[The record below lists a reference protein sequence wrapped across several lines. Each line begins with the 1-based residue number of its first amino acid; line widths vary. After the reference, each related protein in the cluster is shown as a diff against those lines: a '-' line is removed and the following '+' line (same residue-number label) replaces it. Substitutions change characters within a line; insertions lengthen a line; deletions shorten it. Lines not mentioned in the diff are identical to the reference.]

1 MAAQVIAR
9 DPSPWFKTIMIDKGS
24 NAGLNKGNPVL
35 VSEGIVG
42 KIVKVS
48 TKSSRV
54 LLIIDRNSSV
64 DALVQNSRVR
74 GIFYDTSRIIYD
86 SALRAKLCGDD
97 QFLEQEVIPILV
109 AFKACLVI
117 RDIKLKKKL
126 EGVKEEEKKDR
137 RSKSPVR
144 RRILYE

>member
-1 MAAQVIAR
+1 
-9 DPSPWFKTIMIDKGS
+9 MIDMHENG
-24 NAGLNKGNPVL
+24 P
-35 VSEGIVG
+35 
-42 KIVKVS
+42 
-48 TKSSRV
+48 
-54 LLIIDRNSSV
+54 LLIKYYIEENKNLHDAIRKMLQIDQKAQLLMGDSLKQ
-64 DALVQNSRVR
+64 DQFKF
-74 GIFYDTSRIIYD
+74 FYDTSRIIYD